1 MPSFDPADRL
11 VFDPAAMR
19 ELLRSEQGAA
29 ARDLLRRGLR
39 VEAAAKNF
47 ATGVGGGPRV
57 RTGRLRASISTALGA
72 DAEGVY
78 VDVGS
83 NVEYAGFVELGTRY
97 MSARPYLRP
106 ALPAAIG

>member
-1 MPSFDPADRL
+1 MASFPPGDRL
-11 VFDPAAMR
+11 VFHDAEVHEILDSQHGP
-19 ELLRSEQGAA
+19 A

-39 VEAAAKNF
+39 VEGAAKNF

-57 RTGRLRASISTALGA
+57 RTGRLRSSISTALSS
-72 DAEGVY
+72 DAQGVY

-83 NVEYAGFVELGTRY
+83 NVKYAGYLELGTRN
-97 MSARPYLRP
+97 MHARPFLRP

>member
-1 MPSFDPADRL
+1 MPPFDPADRL
-11 VFDPAAMR
+11 VFNTGELH
-19 ELLRSEQGAA
+19 ELLESIHGGA

-57 RTGRLRASISTALGA
+57 RTGRLRSSISTALGS
-72 DAEGVY
+72 DAQGVY
-78 VDVGS
+78 CDVGS
-83 NVEYAGFVELGTRY
+83 NVEYAGFVELGTRN
-97 MSARPYLRP
+97 MRARPYLRP